1 MILPPSKRE
10 SDMTGIRELS
20 IDELDTVSGGM
31 DSKTRAAV
39 AAVYKNAGDMCGQ
52 LGNPQGAA
60 YMYGKMAGT
69 EEGGGPCPK

>member
-1 MILPPSKRE
+1 
-10 SDMTGIRELS
+10 MTGIRELS